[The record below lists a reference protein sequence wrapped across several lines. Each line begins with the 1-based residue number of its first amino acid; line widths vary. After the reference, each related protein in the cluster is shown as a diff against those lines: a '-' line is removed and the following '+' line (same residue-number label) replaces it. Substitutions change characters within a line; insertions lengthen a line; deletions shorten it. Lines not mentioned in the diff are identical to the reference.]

1 MNIALNFDFQPAF
14 NYIMNKGQIDLKC
27 SDFLANV
34 FSSFNK
40 LHNSDL
46 FTDVTL
52 VTDDNKT
59 IQAHKLILSAGSK
72 YFRDILSDKSHPH
85 PMLCLDGVSSE
96 YLVCIIKYL
105 YVGEVSVPQSSLQK
119 FLQIANKLKCY
130 GLNEDE
136 PEMEKGDGQH
146 FDTEISRIVKNV
158 PEPTPFL
165 DKTDIVY
172 LCGDRDQGL
181 VDVKA
186 EAEISNGPSNDFE
199 YEISHFVENENVKE
213 DTLIEGCSQLLK
225 IIED

>member
-1 MNIALNFDFQPAF
+1 
-14 NYIMNKGQIDLKC
+14 MNKGQIDLKC

-34 FSSFNK
+34 FSSFNN

-96 YLVCIIKYL
+96 YLACIIKYL

-119 FLQIANKLKCY
+119 FLKIANKFKCY

-146 FDTEISRIVKNV
+146 FDTEISSIVKNV
-158 PEPTPFL
+158 PEPPLL
-165 DKTDIVY
+165 DKTDIVD
-172 LCGDRDQGL
+172 LCDDRDKRL
-181 VDVKA
+181 VDIKA

-199 YEISHFVENENVKE
+199 YEISHFVENANVIE
-213 DTLIEGCSQLLK
+213 DTLTAGCSQISK
-225 IIED
+225 IIVK